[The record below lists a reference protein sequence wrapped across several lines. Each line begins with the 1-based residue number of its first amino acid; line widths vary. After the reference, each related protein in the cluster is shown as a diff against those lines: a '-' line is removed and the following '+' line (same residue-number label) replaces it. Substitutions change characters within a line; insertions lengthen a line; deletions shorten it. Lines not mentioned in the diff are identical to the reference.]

1 MRLIWNFTKEY
12 RKLLIFDFVSVFG
25 FALAELGIPTIIAQM
40 IDQGINGSDP
50 DILYRL
56 FFVVVLI
63 SVLGVCGTS
72 LLAYCSTRIST
83 NVTYDIRKAVFA
95 HAMRFSH
102 AEMEKFGVASMIT
115 RTNNDAYQIMVFLQ
129 TVLRSAMMAPVM
141 IVVSI
146 CLVTLTSLRLA
157 IVVFTTIPVIILGV
171 ILFAKYSAPLSES
184 QQKSLDTMNRIL
196 REDLSGI
203 RVIRSFNNEGYE
215 QKRFEKENAW
225 YTSRTTKLFKL
236 MSISDPLFF
245 FVMNIATLIIY
256 FMSARMLGN
265 QTVEIGQVVAFI
277 EYLFH
282 AMMSVLVFC
291 MVFMMYPRANV
302 SARRIQAVLD
312 TQSTIVSGTKK
323 MGRISEVQF
332 DHVYFSYPDGEENV
346 LSDISFSVRTG
357 EKLAVIGSTGSGK
370 STLVKLLARFYDV
383 TKGRI
388 LINGEDIRMLDL
400 SDVRNG
406 LGFVSQKPH
415 MFSGTIRDNIAFG
428 LDQPSIDEIAESAM
442 LAQAHDFIM
451 ARPDQFNERI
461 AEEGTNLSGGQKQR
475 ISIARALLK
484 KSGLYVYDDSFSA
497 LDFKTDARL
506 RKAIEPMRKDSIQIV
521 VAQRVSTILDSD
533 HILVLDEGKMVGYGS
548 HDQLFETCAIYR
560 EIVLSQMSEQEVRD
574 HAKKAHI

>member
-1 MRLIWNFTKEY
+1 M
-12 RKLLIFDFVSVFG
+12 
-25 FALAELGIPTIIAQM
+25 
-40 IDQGINGSDP
+40 
-50 DILYRL
+50 
-56 FFVVVLI
+56 
-63 SVLGVCGTS
+63 
-72 LLAYCSTRIST
+72 
-83 NVTYDIRKAVFA
+83 
-95 HAMRFSH
+95 
-102 AEMEKFGVASMIT
+102 
-115 RTNNDAYQIMVFLQ
+115 
-129 TVLRSAMMAPVM
+129 LRSAMMAPVM

-157 IVVFTTIPVIILGV
+157 TVVFATIPVIILGV

-323 MGRISEVQF
+323 IGRISEVQF

>member
-1 MRLIWNFTKEY
+1 
-12 RKLLIFDFVSVFG
+12 
-25 FALAELGIPTIIAQM
+25 
-40 IDQGINGSDP
+40 
-50 DILYRL
+50 
-56 FFVVVLI
+56 
-63 SVLGVCGTS
+63 
-72 LLAYCSTRIST
+72 
-83 NVTYDIRKAVFA
+83 
-95 HAMRFSH
+95 
-102 AEMEKFGVASMIT
+102 
-115 RTNNDAYQIMVFLQ
+115 
-129 TVLRSAMMAPVM
+129 
-141 IVVSI
+141 
-146 CLVTLTSLRLA
+146 
-157 IVVFTTIPVIILGV
+157 
-171 ILFAKYSAPLSES
+171 
-184 QQKSLDTMNRIL
+184 
-196 REDLSGI
+196 
-203 RVIRSFNNEGYE
+203 
-215 QKRFEKENAW
+215 
-225 YTSRTTKLFKL
+225 
-236 MSISDPLFF
+236 
-245 FVMNIATLIIY
+245 
-256 FMSARMLGN
+256 
-265 QTVEIGQVVAFI
+265 
-277 EYLFH
+277 
-282 AMMSVLVFC
+282 
-291 MVFMMYPRANV
+291 
-302 SARRIQAVLD
+302 
-312 TQSTIVSGTKK
+312 
-323 MGRISEVQF
+323 
-332 DHVYFSYPDGEENV
+332 
-346 LSDISFSVRTG
+346 
-357 EKLAVIGSTGSGK
+357 KLAVIGSTGSGK